1 MNKNFNKS
9 SLTIIASVIA
19 FVLFLTTV
27 TIFVFYTQFTGEKAR
42 RKEISVD
49 VSEKDV
55 GNETESRIEQLE
67 EKLKNLEERQ
77 GNYNDNSDKSSLT
90 KDQIL
95 AIVELW
101 CPDDDYDNN
110 GFISIGS
117 GTIVSSDGI
126 IFTNR
131 HVISN
136 SDWSVIQSS
145 PTCYVG
151 VTEDISQ
158 PAKIKYMA
166 DLLAYSPETDD
177 FFDFDIAVLYIY
189 DICYECPDAPPSL
202 PEEFPYLDLGY
213 SADLGPGDYVAIAG
227 YPEIGAGTWNFTEGI
242 ISGRVGDFVLKT
254 DAKIDSGNS
263 GGSALNS
270 QNELVGIPTWT
281 ISGQAESIGY
291 VIEIDDVYDWF
302 QKEVLPLFE
311 E

>member
-1 MNKNFNKS
+1 MKKGFANT
-9 SLTIIASVIA
+9 SLIIIASVVA
-19 FVLFLTTV
+19 FVLFLS
-27 TIFVFYTQFTGEKAR
+27 TIAVVVFYTQFNGEKAR
-42 RKEISVD
+42 REVSVD
-49 VSEKDV
+49 VPEKESDD
-55 GNETESRIEQLE
+55 ETKERIKELE

-77 GNYNDNSDKSSLT
+77 GNTVNESPLT
-90 KDQIL
+90 ADQIS

-101 CPDDDYDNN
+101 CPDDNYDNN

-117 GTIVSSDGI
+117 GTVVSPDGL

-136 SDWSVIQSS
+136 SDWSIIQSS

-151 VTEDISQ
+151 ITEDISQ

-166 DLLAYSPETDD
+166 DLLAYSPQTDD

-189 DICYECPDAPPSL
+189 DICYECPDAPESL
-202 PEEFPYLDLGY
+202 PEEFSYLNFGY
-213 SADLGPGDYVAIAG
+213 SSDLGPGDYVAIAG

-242 ISGRVGDFVLKT
+242 ISGRVGNFVLKT

-270 QNELVGIPTWT
+270 ENELIGIPTWT

-291 VIEIDDVYDWF
+291 VIEIDDVYNWF
-302 QKEVLPLFE
+302 QEKVLPLFE